1 MSGERRKGGGAQD
14 KGSEESEHFSPVDVR
29 VHQRNGCM
37 CVCYWLVCEGSMYV
51 LVREICMY

>member
-37 CVCYWLVCEGSMYV
+37 CVCAIGWW
-51 LVREICMY
+51 VREVCMY